1 MKAIILCGG
10 FGTRYNLN
18 NRKKIL
24 KPLLK
29 VKGIS
34 ILERIINHYAKQGV
48 NQFILLGGFKFNKLK
63 EFSKK
68 FKNLDIKAVD
78 TGLKTN
84 TAGRLLK
91 VKHLIDKKEN
101 FLFTY
106 GDSITDFNLKKSL
119 KNKNMKNY
127 VMSKFYYKIPY
138 GVLKLRLNSVL
149 KDFSEKELKIPI
161 NVGFYILDKSI
172 FSYIKNYEESFEKTI
187 IKKIIQKKIKSFK
200 CVTVKNWFPLDTQY
214 DQILL
219 DRYFSKYRL

>member
-18 NRKKIL
+18 NRTKIL

-29 VKGIS
+29 VNGKS
-34 ILERIINHYAKQGV
+34 ILERIINLYAEQGV

-68 FKNLDIKAVD
+68 FKNLDIRAIN

-91 VKHLIDKKEN
+91 VRHLIDKKED

-119 KNKNMKNY
+119 KNKNINNY
-127 VMSKFYYKIPY
+127 VMSKFQYKIPY

-149 KDFSEKELKIPI
+149 KDFSEKELAIPI
-161 NVGFYILDKSI
+161 NVGFYILDESI
-172 FSYIKNYEESFEKTI
+172 FSYIKKFEESFEKTT
-187 IKKIIQKKIKSFK
+187 IKKIIQKKVKSFK
-200 CVTVKNWFPLDTQY
+200 CVPVKKWFPLDTRH

-219 DRYFSKYRL
+219 DRYFNKYRL

>member
-18 NRKKIL
+18 NRTKIL

-29 VKGIS
+29 VNGKS
-34 ILERIINHYAKQGV
+34 ILERIINLYAEQGV

-68 FKNLDIKAVD
+68 FKNLDIRAIN

-91 VKHLIDKKEN
+91 VRHLIDKKEN

-106 GDSITDFNLKKSL
+106 GDSIADFNLKTSL
-119 KNKNMKNY
+119 KNKNINNY

-149 KDFSEKELKIPI
+149 KDFSEKELAIPI
-161 NVGFYILDKSI
+161 NVGFYILDESI
-172 FSYIKNYEESFEKTI
+172 FSYIKKYEDSFEKTT

-200 CVTVKNWFPLDTQY
+200 CVPVKKWFPLDTRH

>member
-119 KNKNMKNY
+119 KNKKY
-127 VMSKFYYKIPY
+127 E
-138 GVLKLRLNSVL
+138 KLC
-149 KDFSEKELKIPI
+149 
-161 NVGFYILDKSI
+161 
-172 FSYIKNYEESFEKTI
+172 YE
-187 IKKIIQKKIKSFK
+187 
-200 CVTVKNWFPLDTQY
+200 
-214 DQILL
+214 
-219 DRYFSKYRL
+219 